1 MIAKQVAM
9 QSVKKSDF
17 ASLVKYI
24 TDTQNKN
31 ERVGCVSITNC
42 QVDQGEQV
50 DAAILEVLNT
60 QAQNTRARSD
70 RTYHLVVSFR
80 AGEQPRQSSL
90 KAIEARLCA
99 ALGYGDHQRVSAVH
113 HDTDNLHVHIAINK
127 IHPSRYTLHEPYND
141 YKTLGQV
148 CEKLEIE
155 FGLAQDNHQAHQ
167 AHQRAAQSR
176 AVDMEHHAG
185 VESLLGW
192 IQRECRDPLQ
202 AAQSWAELHQAMQAK
217 GLALRERGN
226 GLVFTAQDGTTVKAS
241 SVARDYSKRQLE
253 VRLGPFEPCAERSC
267 TSSPGQACTSAPEH
281 PFLEPSSLVPPAT
294 TYARQPM
301 RSGIDTAPM
310 YARYQA
316 EQQAG
321 KVLRRDEWA
330 RAIDRKT
337 RLIEAAK
344 RSGRL
349 KRAAIQLIKLAG
361 PGKKILYAATRK
373 TLKDDLQAISQ
384 QYLKERQQI
393 YAKHRRLA
401 WADWLRVQA
410 SEGDP
415 QALGALRARAA
426 AQGLQGNT
434 VSGRPGPNPL
444 QVENPDKSA
453 ATPDS
458 ITKQGTIIYRVG
470 LTAVRDDGKQLQ
482 VSRGASP
489 EGLQA
494 ALQMARVRYGA
505 RLTVNG
511 TAAFKERIAQAAA
524 SAQLP
529 ITFDDAALE
538 RRRQALLPIITPQ
551 ENAHEPEKARSHRAK
566 SDTGQNREG
575 AGAGGEAGKGKGK
588 RADAGRTDS
597 RCPAGAGVAPARD
610 SAGARRPTGHAGPT
624 LAGAVAPAVRGGA
637 GAGGGR
643 GAGRGTGSLPGKPN
657 VGRVGRQPPP
667 QSQNC
672 LRGLSELGVVHLGG
686 RGEVLLPGDVPGHLE
701 QPRAQPD
708 HGLRRSVSRPGALS
722 AYKTATAHDLTERDT
737 KRLKKMDIPNHKHY
751 TAQHAGMVV
760 FAGMRHTGEQTLAL
774 LQSGDDVL
782 VLAIDEAT
790 ARRLKRVAV
799 GSAIRVTSQGV
810 LRTKGRSR

>member
-9 QSVKKSDF
+9 QSIKKSDF

-31 ERVGCVSITNC
+31 ERVGCVAVTNC
-42 QVDQGEQV
+42 QVDQGGQV

-80 AGEQPRQSSL
+80 AGEQPEEATL

-99 ALGYGDHQRVSAVH
+99 GLGYGDHQRVSAVH
-113 HDTDNLHVHIAINK
+113 HDTDNLHIHIAINK

-141 YKTLGQV
+141 YKTLGQL

-155 FGLAQDNHQAHQ
+155 FGLAHDNHQ

-185 VESLLGW
+185 LESLLGW
-192 IQRECRDPLQ
+192 IQRECLDQIQR
-202 AAQSWAELHQAMQAK
+202 AQSWAELHHAMQAK

-226 GLVFTAQDGTTVKAS
+226 GLVFVAEDGTTVKAS
-241 SVARDYSKRQLE
+241 SVGRDYSRSKLE
-253 VRLGPFEPCAERSC
+253 ARFGPFEPSPERSC
-267 TSSPGQACTSAPEH
+267 K
-281 PFLEPSSLVPPAT
+281 PSSGKACRPTPDHPSLEPPAT

-321 KVLRRDEWA
+321 KALRRDEWA
-330 RAIDRKT
+330 RAMDRKT

-349 KRAAIQLIKLAG
+349 KRAAIKLIKMAG

-373 TLKDDLQAISQ
+373 TLKNDLQAISQ

-393 YAKHRRLA
+393 YAKHRHLA
-401 WADWLRVQA
+401 WADWLRAQA
-410 SEGDP
+410 TEGDP

-426 AQGLQGNT
+426 AQGLKGNT
-434 VSGRPGPNPL
+434 VSGKPGQNPL
-444 QVENPDKSA
+444 RAANTDKSDA
-453 ATPDS
+453 APDS

-470 LTAVRDDGKQLQ
+470 LTTIRDDGNQLQ
-482 VSRGASP
+482 VSRGASQ

-494 ALQMARVRYGA
+494 ALQMAMVRYGG

-529 ITFDDAALE
+529 ITFDDATLE
-538 RRRQALLPIITPQ
+538 RRRQALLQALTTQ
-551 ENAHEPEKARSHRAK
+551 ETAHEPEQAR
-566 SDTGQNREG
+566 GNRTRTSR
-575 AGAGGEAGKGKGK
+575 GGTDRGGTD
-588 RADAGRTDS
+588 RGRTDS
-597 RCPAGAGVAPARD
+597 SRPAGAGVAAPRYNA
-610 SAGARRPTGHAGPT
+610 SAAS
-624 LAGAVAPAVRGGA
+624 
-637 GAGGGR
+637 GR
-643 GAGRGTGSLPGKPN
+643 GLPVKPN
-657 VGRVGRQPPP
+657 IGRVGRQPPP
-667 QSQNC
+667 PGQNR
-672 LRGLSELGVVHLGG
+672 LRGLSELGVVHLAG
-686 RGEVLLPGDVPGHLE
+686 RGEVLLPGDVPAHLE

-708 HGLRRSVSRPGALS
+708 HRLRRAVSRPGALS
-722 AYKTATAHDLTERDT
+722 AGQTEAAHYLAERET
-737 KRLKKMDIPNHKHY
+737 KRLKRMDIPKHKHY
-751 TAQHAGMVV
+751 TAQHAGVV
-760 FAGMRHTGEQTLAL
+760 AFAGMRQAGEQTLAL

-782 VLAIDEAT
+782 VLPIDEAT

-799 GSAIRVTSQGV
+799 GSAISVTPQGV
-810 LRTKGRSR
+810 LRTQGRSR